1 MELSER
7 IGICKTC
14 QKCKRDR
21 RGIVCGLTNEK
32 PTFEVYCAEYE
43 EDEAAVSAVLE
54 ANLHTPPAFIQ
65 AIKDLYKDSFDY
77 EGRSKRSEFWWAML
91 YLALTSLTYLL
102 IQAFLPS
109 VIVLKAWL
117 YVNVGPTIALW
128 IRRCHDVGISGWVCG
143 APWLLSAVSVFLL
156 SIDILPETLTIMILL
171 FVNIPLW
178 IIPFIGSQKRDNKWG
193 RYICK

>member
-1 MELSER
+1 M
-7 IGICKTC
+7 
-14 QKCKRDR
+14 
-21 RGIVCGLTNEK
+21 CGLTNEK

-65 AIKDLYKDSFDY
+65 AIKDFYKDSFDY

-91 YLALTSLTYLL
+91 YLALTNLL
-102 IQAFLPS
+102 IRAIPFG
-109 VIVLKAWL
+109 VIILNG
-117 YVNVGPTIALW
+117 VNVLPTISLW
-128 IRRCHDVGISGWVCG
+128 IRRCHDVGISGWACG

-156 SIDILPETLTIMILL
+156 LFDILPETLTMILS
-171 FVNIPLW
+171 FVILITNILLW